1 MKRLLNVRKS
11 AEGKPLEISQR
22 LEGKVYSWGPGEAMD
37 VTEQVASWMIRHL
50 NDIHYNEAREKDEG
64 GRVMDVAPWL
74 EVVETDQAI
83 ESDVAKNIVRAQ
95 IPAGGA
101 KKEKPTREIDENL
114 LDEALAAIDEN
125 KALKAELAAIK
136 AKRSKPAAAPKA
148 DDQPPAAAPADPPAA
163 APVEEPKK

>member
-22 LEGKVYSWGPGEAMD
+22 LEGKVYIWRPGEAMD

-64 GRVMDVAPWL
+64 GRAMDVAPWV
-74 EVVETDQAI
+74 EVVETDESI
-83 ESDVAKNIVRAQ
+83 ESDVAKNIVRSQ
-95 IPAGGA
+95 PLKPA
-101 KKEKPTREIDENL
+101 KPDPEIDENL
-114 LDEALAAIDEN
+114 VNEALAAIDEN
-125 KALKAELAAIK
+125 KALKAELAALK
-136 AKRSKPAAAPKA
+136 AKRSKSAPKVEE
-148 DDQPPAAAPADPPAA
+148 PTPAMAEPVVEA